1 MKYSGT
7 QTHTVSFQFLGVLR
21 IFFGQG
27 WKHQKITQL
36 YKNLSH
42 VTLSG
47 ANEFSFDNRSCL
59 ISGLTF
65 KLKGSTLANRDRW
78 EKEEMASS
86 KKILD
91 ETTFV
96 ELPDEF
102 EQDLVDNLFKDLE
115 HKKIEH
121 PYVEPKATDAIKI
134 EEESTYTNHDFNK
147 LKLEFD
153 KITNAATEQKKQ
165 NEVID
170 LIDYII
176 DDDNPF

>member
-1 MKYSGT
+1 
-7 QTHTVSFQFLGVLR
+7 
-21 IFFGQG
+21 
-27 WKHQKITQL
+27 
-36 YKNLSH
+36 
-42 VTLSG
+42 
-47 ANEFSFDNRSCL
+47 
-59 ISGLTF
+59 
-65 KLKGSTLANRDRW
+65 
-78 EKEEMASS
+78 MASS

-153 KITNAATEQKKQ
+153 KSTNAATEQKKQ

>member
-1 MKYSGT
+1 
-7 QTHTVSFQFLGVLR
+7 
-21 IFFGQG
+21 
-27 WKHQKITQL
+27 
-36 YKNLSH
+36 
-42 VTLSG
+42 
-47 ANEFSFDNRSCL
+47 
-59 ISGLTF
+59 
-65 KLKGSTLANRDRW
+65 
-78 EKEEMASS
+78 MASS

-91 ETTFV
+91 ETIFV